1 MSTGQTKIRC
11 PLWENEDSEFP
22 TGKSEFSSLV
32 HASDTLNQ
40 LLNNNIII
48 IIFKEATI
56 LIQDDFQEDP
66 PNNNNEN

>member
-1 MSTGQTKIRC
+1 MSTGQTKIRS

-40 LLNNNIII
+40 LLNNYSY
-48 IIFKEATI
+48 T
-56 LIQDDFQEDP
+56 FQGGNHTHP
-66 PNNNNEN
+66 R